1 MSKIIIILVLI
12 LIIFI
17 LQYLQQYIEI
27 FTGKYPDITI
37 IDNFITEKECNM
49 LIKQAKPTLETN
61 TVFNPDTQESVL
73 HKARNSKTTYLNY
86 NNLIDKIYKKLENI
100 TNISSDNYEILQIT
114 NYTKG
119 QYYKPHYDNI
129 EKYNVRIKTFIIYL
143 SDNYTGGYTSF
154 PLLQKKF
161 KLKKGSAL
169 MFDNLDKNNNT
180 HYLSLH
186 QGSKVYSGSKWI
198 GQVWIRLPKS

>member
-1 MSKIIIILVLI
+1 MSKIILILVLI
-12 LIIFI
+12 FIIFI
-17 LQYLQQYIEI
+17 LQYLQQYIEF

-37 IDNFITEKECNM
+37 IENFITKKECNM
-49 LIKQAKPTLETN
+49 LIKQAKPTLETS
-61 TVFNPDTQESVL
+61 TVFNLEIQKSVL
-73 HKARNSKTTYLNY
+73 DKARTSKTTFLHKNK
-86 NNLIDKIYKKLENI
+86 LIDKIYKKLQNI
-100 TNISSDNYEILQIT
+100 TNISSDNYEMLQIT

-119 QYYKPHYDNI
+119 QYYRPHYDNI

-169 MFDNLDKNNNT
+169 IFDNLDKNNNT

-186 QGSKVYSGSKWI
+186 QGSTVYSGNKWI
-198 GQVWIRLPKS
+198 GQIWIGLPKI